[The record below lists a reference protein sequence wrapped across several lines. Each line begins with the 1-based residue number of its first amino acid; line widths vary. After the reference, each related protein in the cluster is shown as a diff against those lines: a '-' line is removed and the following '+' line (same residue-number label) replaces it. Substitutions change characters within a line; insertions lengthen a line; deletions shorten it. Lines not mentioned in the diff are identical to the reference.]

1 MHGGYDSIL
10 RFVQTK
16 RNHTGFSSKE
26 DRFRATN
33 DLWSM
38 SAMFRSNTKT
48 VRAVTN
54 TGDKRM
60 KFNWFKRKE
69 EFTPEMVMEIL
80 RADKE
85 ILTTEK
91 YYFGYEKGLPVMTAD
106 EDFLEFLQ
114 EESMGTE
121 IELVEVTE
129 LFKIW
134 MAENCQ

>member
-1 MHGGYDSIL
+1 
-10 RFVQTK
+10 
-16 RNHTGFSSKE
+16 
-26 DRFRATN
+26 
-33 DLWSM
+33 M

-60 KFNWFKRKE
+60 KFNWFKKQE
-69 EFTPEMVMEIL
+69 LTPEIVLEIL

-85 ILTTEK
+85 KAIEE
-91 YYFGYEKGLPVMTAD
+91 YPFGWKKDLPVMVAD
-106 EDFLEFLQ
+106 DDFLEFLQ
-114 EESMGTE
+114 EESIGDS
-121 IELVEVTE
+121 IEMVEVAE

>member
-1 MHGGYDSIL
+1 MG
-10 RFVQTK
+10 
-16 RNHTGFSSKE
+16 
-26 DRFRATN
+26 
-33 DLWSM
+33 
-38 SAMFRSNTKT
+38 
-48 VRAVTN
+48 
-54 TGDKRM
+54 
-60 KFNWFKRKE
+60 FNWFKRKE
-69 EFTPEMVMEIL
+69 ELTPEMVMEIL

-85 ILTTEK
+85 EATGE
-91 YYFGYEKGLPVMTAD
+91 YHFGWEKGLPVMTAD

>member
-1 MHGGYDSIL
+1 
-10 RFVQTK
+10 
-16 RNHTGFSSKE
+16 
-26 DRFRATN
+26 
-33 DLWSM
+33 M

-48 VRAVTN
+48 VRVATN

-80 RADKE
+80 KADKE
-85 ILTTEK
+85 ILTTEE

-106 EDFLEFLQ
+106 DDFLEFLQ

-121 IELVEVTE
+121 IELVEITE
-129 LFKIW
+129 LFAIW